1 VNNKRGIAVRG
12 ITGFIFVLI
21 IIAAVSCSSRKKYGD
36 IREFIKEVSATQ
48 EEFLS
53 KIDKS
58 SNADDVV
65 LALDTFSDKLIKL
78 SEKSMEIK
86 KRYPEWVNEPPAE
99 IKTDLEKLDSPVSEF
114 EKVFIKEKIKILI
127 KDKKVQ
133 SAVREFNNKMDM
145 VKFF

>member
-1 VNNKRGIAVRG
+1 VRG

>member
-1 VNNKRGIAVRG
+1 MRG